1 VGDGMKCFRDLP
13 QEGIEPGTEKKDR
26 CMGFRD
32 DWMAHVD
39 IPAFVPNHHLITAS
53 IRRAEHIFFDLF
65 IIIIYI

>member
-1 VGDGMKCFRDLP
+1 MKCFRDLP

-65 IIIIYI
+65 IIIIINIYI